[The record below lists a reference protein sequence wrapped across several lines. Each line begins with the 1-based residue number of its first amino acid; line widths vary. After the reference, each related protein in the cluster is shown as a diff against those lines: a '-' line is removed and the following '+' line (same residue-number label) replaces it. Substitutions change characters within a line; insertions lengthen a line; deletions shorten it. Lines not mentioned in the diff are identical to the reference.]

1 MTKAK
6 KRAWKAMLEVVR
18 DLLRENPEA
27 RDPTLPSAT
36 MGTLI
41 HRPAKSWRE
50 RLLPVCMRRGTECQT
65 DGPMCCVRCARAAR
79 QRSYSPIEG
88 P

>member
-27 RDPTLPSAT
+27 RATLHCPP
-36 MGTLI
+36 
-41 HRPAKSWRE
+41 RPWA
-50 RLLPVCMRRGTECQT
+50 L
-65 DGPMCCVRCARAAR
+65 
-79 QRSYSPIEG
+79 
-88 P
+88 